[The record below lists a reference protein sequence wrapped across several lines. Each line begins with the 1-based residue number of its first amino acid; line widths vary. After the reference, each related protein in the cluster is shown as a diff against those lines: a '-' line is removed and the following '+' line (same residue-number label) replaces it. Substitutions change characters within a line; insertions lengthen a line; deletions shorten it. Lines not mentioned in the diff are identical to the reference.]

1 MSANDPIILHLVA
14 ADITLGRL
22 RTLQTL
28 RQTGTAGCE
37 HKVIC
42 VGPLDER
49 LRRLPLGAHVRAP
62 LAGGWLRGRALSRAV
77 AALNTGNGRAV
88 ALHAWSPTALTWA
101 ATLAD
106 RRWPLAIE
114 AEAGTTLHLL
124 LRELERRPP
133 TGTHVIVCASELAAQ
148 RLRSAGRSAR
158 TCLVIPETADPV
170 EIDVARRQRLR
181 SSLGVRPDQKLL
193 LVLPPFD
200 RGSGTFTAAWA
211 AMLLEKPRP
220 DVRLCVVGAG
230 YEWRR
235 AQRLAHCGRH
245 EHVVIF
251 RDDCAD
257 SAELPAAADLA
268 VCLPP
273 GDAPLTAL
281 VWAMAAGCPI
291 VASDVPAVRELLE
304 DGVSAWLCP
313 PDDPLAAART
323 MLTALESGTA
333 TRRRAEAARR
343 RLETLGS
350 ISGVI
355 AAYARL
361 HTRLTAGT
369 SGSS

>member
-1 MSANDPIILHLVA
+1 MSTNDPIILHLVA
-14 ADITLGRL
+14 ADVSLGRL
-22 RTLQTL
+22 HTLQMLCRTS
-28 RQTGTAGCE
+28 TAGCQ

-49 LRRLPLGAHVRAP
+49 LRRLPLCAHVRAP
-62 LAGGWLRGRALSRAV
+62 LAADCLRRRALARAV
-77 AALNTGNGRAV
+77 AALDTGNGRAV
-88 ALHAWSPTALTWA
+88 ALHVWSPTALTWA
-101 ATLAD
+101 AALAD
-106 RRWPLAIE
+106 RRWPLTIE
-114 AEAGTTLHLL
+114 AEAGDTLNRL

-148 RLRSAGRSAR
+148 RLCAAGRSAR
-158 TCLVIPETADPV
+158 TCLVIPETADPLD
-170 EIDVARRQRLR
+170 IDAARRQRLR
-181 SSLGVRPDQKLL
+181 SDLGVRPDQKLL
-193 LVLPPFD
+193 LALPPFE

-251 RDDCAD
+251 RDECAD
-257 SAELPAAADLA
+257 SARLPAAADLA
-268 VCLPP
+268 VYLPP
-273 GDAPLTAL
+273 ADAPLTAL
-281 VWAMAAGCPI
+281 VWAMAAGGPI
-291 VASDVPAVRELLE
+291 VASNVPAVRELLE
-304 DGVSAWLCP
+304 DGISAWLCP

-323 MLTALESGTA
+323 MLMVLESGTA
-333 TRRRAEAARR
+333 ARQRAAAARR

-361 HTRLTAGT
+361 HARLTAGT
-369 SGSS
+369 SGSG